1 MNKLSIVLFIIT
13 VLALALASCSQPT
26 TEAPPPMPKALED
39 NSHSYDLGYSRN
51 YDDLVESLYA
61 ELLKNNVDLKQ
72 LEENIKALRNNKA
85 DSTLLFDKFNEK
97 NRLYYSA
104 ADRHIST
111 MNDSLMRD
119 KMKMMIAT
127 NLAKYN
133 KTIGKHTE
141 LTKMITTNN
150 LSIEDLH
157 TMLKIVKTLPL
168 IEKYQNDNLPNTQ
181 SMEGFIKQQEE
192 TIKQLDTLI
201 KK

>member
-1 MNKLSIVLFIIT
+1 M
-13 VLALALASCSQPT
+13 
-26 TEAPPPMPKALED
+26 
-39 NSHSYDLGYSRN
+39 
-51 YDDLVESLYA
+51 
-61 ELLKNNVDLKQ
+61 
-72 LEENIKALRNNKA
+72 
-85 DSTLLFDKFNEK
+85 
-97 NRLYYSA
+97 YYSA

-133 KTIGKHTE
+133 KAIGKHTE
-141 LTKMITTNN
+141 LTKMIAANN

-168 IEKYQNDNLPNTQ
+168 IEKYQNDNLPNTK

-192 TIKQLDTLI
+192 TIKQLDTLV

>member
-1 MNKLSIVLFIIT
+1 MQAQISIIT
-13 VLALALASCSQPT
+13 ILTLVLASCSQPT
-26 TEAPPPMPKALED
+26 PEAPPMPKALED
-39 NSHSYDLGYSRN
+39 NSHSYDLGSSRN
-51 YDDLVESLYA
+51 YNDLVESLYA

-97 NRLYYSA
+97 NQLYYSA

-133 KTIGKHTE
+133 KAIGKHTE
-141 LTKMITTNN
+141 LTKMIAANN

-168 IEKYQNDNLPNTQ
+168 IEKYQNDNLPNTK

-192 TIKQLDTLI
+192 TIKQLDTLV

>member
-1 MNKLSIVLFIIT
+1 MQAQISIIT
-13 VLALALASCSQPT
+13 ILTLVLASCSQPT
-26 TEAPPPMPKALED
+26 PEAPPMPKALED
-39 NSHSYDLGYSRN
+39 NSHSYDLGSSRN

-97 NRLYYSA
+97 NQLYYSA

-133 KTIGKHTE
+133 KAIGKHTE
-141 LTKMITTNN
+141 LTKMIAANN

-168 IEKYQNDNLPNTQ
+168 IEKYQNDNLPNTK

-192 TIKQLDTLI
+192 TIKQLDTLV